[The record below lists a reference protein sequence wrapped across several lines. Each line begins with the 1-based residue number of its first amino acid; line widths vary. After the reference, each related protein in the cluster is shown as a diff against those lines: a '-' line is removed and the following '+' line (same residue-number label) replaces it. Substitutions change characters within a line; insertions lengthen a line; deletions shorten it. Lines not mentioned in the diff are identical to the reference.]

1 MKALYTASA
10 TVRGGREGS
19 FESSDG
25 ALKHDLSMPKE
36 LGGPGGSGTNPEQ
49 LFAAGYGACY
59 ESALANV
66 ARKEGVKL
74 QDVEV
79 VSNVSIG
86 KDESD
91 GGFKLAVTLDVK
103 MSGVDHAKAEE
114 LAKKAHDFCPYSKAT
129 RGNIEVKLNVVEMSK
144 Q

>member
-10 TVRGGREGS
+10 TVHGGREGS
-19 FESSDG
+19 VESSDG
-25 ALKHDLSMPKE
+25 VLKHDLKMPKE
-36 LGGPGGSGTNPEQ
+36 LGGPGGAGTNPEQ

-59 ESALANV
+59 ESALANI

-91 GGFKLAVTLDVK
+91 GGFQLAVRLDIK
-103 MSGVDHAKAEE
+103 LPGIERAQAQE
-114 LAKKAHDFCPYSKAT
+114 LAEKAHAFCPYSKAT
-129 RGNIEVKLNVVEMSK
+129 RGNIEVELNVL
-144 Q
+144 

>member
-1 MKALYTASA
+1 MKALYTATA
-10 TVRGGREGS
+10 TVHGGREGS

-25 ALKHDLSMPKE
+25 ALKHNLSMPKE

-59 ESALANV
+59 ESALANI

-74 QDVEV
+74 QEVEV
-79 VSNVSIG
+79 TSNVMIG
-86 KDESD
+86 KDDSD
-91 GGFKLAVTLDVK
+91 GGFKLAVRLDVK
-103 MSGVDHAKAEE
+103 IPGIDKAQAED

-129 RGNIEVKLNVVEMSK
+129 RGNIEVELNVV
-144 Q
+144 

>member
-10 TVRGGREGS
+10 TVHGGREGS
-19 FESSDG
+19 VESSDG
-25 ALKHDLSMPKE
+25 VLKHDLKMPKE
-36 LGGPGGSGTNPEQ
+36 LGGPGGQGTNPEQ

-59 ESALANV
+59 ESALANI

-86 KDESD
+86 KDDSD
-91 GGFKLAVTLDVK
+91 GGFRLAVRLDVK
-103 MSGVDHAKAEE
+103 LPGIERAQAQE
-114 LAKKAHDFCPYSKAT
+114 LAEKAHAFCPYSKAT
-129 RGNIEVKLNVVEMSK
+129 RGNIDVELNVI
-144 Q
+144 